1 MITFLSALTASMT
14 SCFSSVPESSLSIM
28 RKTLRDVDR
37 KSRLNWRSSSRAAR
51 FRRSRSFS
59 RSLRRLARPR
69 LIALSH
75 SSTSSSPD
83 LSVSRIS
90 SAFCS
95 RGGCSKNSRFSSP
108 HVVRNL
114 MTSSSFLTASTI
126 SSLDSVPPPSLSIN
140 SKQRRAAFRNCVL
153 KAWIS
158 LAADSSSRFRISSS
172 AMPLPMWR
180 LWISMFEIFTSD
192 WATTSLPKPAASS
205 AAAMASS
212 SVADSR
218 KISITKDP
226 ALTPWTCTCRA
237 VTSAPV
243 SVMTLPDIFSA
254 IWPRKLLFAD
264 RGVKSGIVAMKD
276 TPPRLRISAGS
287 TGSPARGDS
296 PARFRDLRFARRARA
311 RASASL
317 FEAMAC
323 SSRAL

>member
-1 MITFLSALTASMT
+1 M
-14 SCFSSVPESSLSIM
+14 
-28 RKTLRDVDR
+28 
-37 KSRLNWRSSSRAAR
+37 
-51 FRRSRSFS
+51 
-59 RSLRRLARPR
+59 
-69 LIALSH
+69 
-75 SSTSSSPD
+75 
-83 LSVSRIS
+83 SVSRIS
-90 SAFCS
+90 NAFCS
-95 RGGCSKNSRFSSP
+95 RGGCNKNSRFSSP
-108 HVVRNL
+108 HVDRNL
-114 MTSSSFLTASTI
+114 ITSSSFFTAWTI
-126 SSLDSVPPPSLSIN
+126 SSLDSVPPPSLSIS
-140 SKQRRAAFRNCVL
+140 SKQRRAAFRNWVL

-158 LAADSSSRFRISSS
+158 RAADSSSRFRISSS

-192 WATTSLPKPAASS
+192 CAMTSLPKPAASS

-212 SVADSR
+212 SVALSK
-218 KISITKDP
+218 KISMTKDP

-243 SVMTLPDIFSA
+243 SVFTLPDIFSA

-296 PARFRDLRFARRARA
+296 PARFLDFLFARRARA

-317 FEAMAC
+317 FWAMAC